1 MRFLLAFI
9 LLSRLLAAQNND
21 SLINGLV
28 QIANDTERVNQ
39 LYRHGFDL
47 RNSDPAYAYRL
58 AMACEEQ
65 ALRAQSKKHL
75 AKSYNLL
82 GILFYKRADYT
93 RALQYHRQALA
104 LRREISDKLGIAMSQ
119 TNLGNIYTDLLYYKL
134 AEASYLDALK
144 QYNELHNA
152 AQTAKCLINL
162 GVLKHEQKQT
172 DAAIQ
177 NFKEALKL
185 GNTLADYEVLA
196 ICNNNIGEVLAE
208 QGQLDTA
215 MLYVEEGLKM
225 RNLLDNEVE
234 MADSYLNMGG
244 ISIKKG
250 QYSEAASYLDLA
262 EKIITAYDYLQA
274 KVLLYKH
281 RAELYRQQHDFE
293 KAYECLQKG
302 DVLEDS
308 LQNIEKE
315 NLIFLDENMI
325 APGVQQ
331 TPQAPLRNLWLLI
344 SCVAMALVI
353 PLILIRYKR

>member
-1 MRFLLAFI
+1 MRFIVSFI
-9 LLSRLLAAQNND
+9 LLPCLLAAQSHD

-28 QIANDTERVNQ
+28 QISNDTERVNQ
-39 LYRHGFDL
+39 LYKHGFEM
-47 RNSDPAYAYRL
+47 RNTDPAYAYRL
-58 AMACEEQ
+58 AKACEEQ
-65 ALRAQSKKHL
+65 ALHVQSKKHL

-93 RALQYHRQALA
+93 KALQYHRQALA
-104 LRREISDKLGIAMSQ
+104 LRRDVRDKLGIAISQ

-134 AEASYLDALK
+134 AEVSYLDALK
-144 QYNELHNA
+144 QYNELHNTL
-152 AQTAKCLINL
+152 QTAKCLINL
-162 GVLKHEQKQT
+162 GVLKHEQKQAT
-172 DAAIQ
+172 AALQ

-234 MADSYLNMGG
+234 IADSYLNMAG
-244 ISIKKG
+244 ICIKKG
-250 QYSEAASYLDLA
+250 QYSEAAGYLGLA
-262 EKIITAYDYLQA
+262 EKIADAYGYLQA
-274 KVLLYKH
+274 KVLLYRH
-281 RAELYRQQHDFE
+281 RAELYKQQRDFE

-302 DVLEDS
+302 DALKDS

-315 NLIFLDENMI
+315 NLIFLDDD
-325 APGVQQ
+325 ALPAGL
-331 TPQAPLRNLWLLI
+331 PQAPQGPFRNLWLLV
-344 SCVAMALVI
+344 SCVAMALII
-353 PLILIRYKR
+353 PVILIRYKR

>member
-1 MRFLLAFI
+1 MRLFLAFI
-9 LLSRLLAAQNND
+9 LLSRLLAAQSHD
-21 SLINGLV
+21 SLINELV
-28 QIANDTERVNQ
+28 QIASDTERVNQ
-39 LYRHGFDL
+39 LYKHGFDI

-58 AMACEEQ
+58 AKACEEQ
-65 ALRAQSKKHL
+65 ALKAQSKKHL

-93 RALQYHRQALA
+93 KALQYHRQALA
-104 LRREISDKLGIAMSQ
+104 LRQEAQDKLGIAISQ
-119 TNLGNIYTDLLYYKL
+119 TNLGNIYTDLHYYKL

-144 QYNELHNA
+144 QYNELHNTL
-152 AQTAKCLINL
+152 QTARCLINL
-162 GVLKHEQKQT
+162 GVLKHEQKQNT
-172 DAAIQ
+172 AAVQ

-185 GNTLADYEVLA
+185 GNALADYEVLA
-196 ICNNNIGEVLAE
+196 ICNNNIGEVMAE

-234 MADSYLNMGG
+234 MADSYLNMAY
-244 ISIKKG
+244 ICIKKG
-250 QYSEAASYLDLA
+250 QYNEASDYLGLA
-262 EKIITAYDYLQA
+262 EKIADAFGYLQA

-302 DVLEDS
+302 DALKDS

-315 NLIFLDENMI
+315 NLIFLDDDTPASGM
-325 APGVQQ
+325 QQ
-331 TPQAPLRNLWLLI
+331 GPQGPFRNLWLLVG
-344 SCVAMALVI
+344 CVAMALII